1 MNYSDIPVP
10 PIPRPKVSP
19 SEFVDGIRIPQIQPQ
34 DFYGGETTVQVPEI
48 FVPGSDGIKVT
59 RVMVNNSTAVSGD
72 AITNSESITAIRAAF
87 EGTSPGT
94 IPQDGDF
101 ITLIKNG
108 TSELVGRFILKNQN
122 DSASDT
128 LTVPFSGIRG
138 QSITMYAINILST
151 SVGDI
156 TDAITSYLGTSGS
169 GGPGSNPNDIDI
181 EPQSSEPF
189 AITVDGNGGYLAD
202 GQNVLTPSS
211 TVSVGVNEG
220 TVQIDSNIPAVTATG
235 FTPASLSFGSGAGN
249 GSAKIFAFYLKIA
262 ITMSGTPKSPSAASA
277 TIVRQ
282 EVSAEVGLTVESET
296 TFNATNT
303 VATKHRLI
311 GTVALLRKGN
321 RRATRIN
328 QVLTGNQKTFSD
340 STNNGSTSSGIN
352 TNAGLKEFIVCVNG
366 IAFKTSMITGPLF
379 LV

>member
-10 PIPRPKVSP
+10 PIPRPKVAP
-19 SEFVDGIRIPQIQPQ
+19 SEFVDGIRIPQIQSQ

-59 RVMVNNSTAVSGD
+59 RVMVNSSTAVSGD

-169 GGPGSNPNDIDI
+169 GGPGSNPNDTDI

-202 GQNVLTPSS
+202 GQNVLTPNS

-220 TVQIDSNIPAVTATG
+220 TVQIDSDIPAVTATG

-249 GSAKIFAFYLKIA
+249 GSAKIFAFYLRIA
-262 ITMSGTPKSPSAASA
+262 ITMSGTPSSPSAVSA
-277 TIVRQ
+277 TIIRSQ
-282 EVSAEVGLTVESET
+282 TRLNEEIT
-296 TFNATNT
+296 TYNSTNT
-303 VATKHRLI
+303 VATRHIFI
-311 GTVALLRKGN
+311 GSVALMRKGN
-321 RRATRIN
+321 RRMTRIN
-328 QVLTGNQKTFSD
+328 QVLTGNATTLA
-340 STNNGSTSSGIN
+340 TNNGSTSSGIN

>member
-10 PIPRPKVSP
+10 PIPRPKVAP

-34 DFYGGETTVQVPEI
+34 DSYGGETTVQVPEI

-59 RVMVNNSTAVSGD
+59 RVMVNSSTAVSGN
-72 AITNSESITAIRAAF
+72 AITNSEAITAIRAAF
-87 EGTSPGT
+87 EGTSPDT

-156 TDAITSYLGTSGS
+156 SSAITSYLGTSGS

-181 EPQSSEPF
+181 EPQSGEPF
-189 AITVDGNGGYLAD
+189 AITVDGNGGYSAD
-202 GQNVLTPSS
+202 GQNVLTANN
-211 TVSVGVNEG
+211 TVSVGVNAG
-220 TVQIDSNIPAVTATG
+220 TVQIDSDITAVTATA
-235 FTPASLSFGSGAGN
+235 FTPANLSFGSD
-249 GSAKIFAFYLKIA
+249 GSAKIFAFYLKIV
-262 ITMSGTPKSPSAASA
+262 ITMSGTPSSPSAASA

-282 EVSAEVGLTVESET
+282 EVSTEVGLTAVSET
-296 TFNATNT
+296 TFNAAGTE
-303 VATKHRLI
+303 ATQHRLI

>member
-59 RVMVNNSTAVSGD
+59 RVMVNSSTAVSGD
-72 AITNSESITAIRAAF
+72 AITNSEAITAIRAAF

-156 TDAITSYLGTSGS
+156 SSAITSYLGTSGS

-181 EPQSSEPF
+181 EPQSGEPF
-189 AITVDGNGGYLAD
+189 AITVDGNGGYSAD
-202 GQNVLTPSS
+202 GQNVLTANN
-211 TVSVGVNEG
+211 TVSVGVNAG
-220 TVQIDSNIPAVTATG
+220 TVQIDSDITAVTATA
-235 FTPASLSFGSGAGN
+235 FTPANLSFGSD
-249 GSAKIFAFYLKIA
+249 GSAKIFAFYLKIV
-262 ITMSGTPKSPSAASA
+262 ITMSGTPSSPSAASA

-282 EVSAEVGLTVESET
+282 EVSTEVGLTAVSET
-296 TFNATNT
+296 TFNAAGTE
-303 VATKHRLI
+303 ATQHRLI

-366 IAFKTSMITGPLF
+366 IAFKTSMITGPLI

>member
-10 PIPRPKVSP
+10 PIPRPKVAP

-59 RVMVNNSTAVSGD
+59 RVMVNSSTAVSGN
-72 AITNSESITAIRAAF
+72 AITNSEAITAIRAAF
-87 EGTSPGT
+87 EGTSPDT

-156 TDAITSYLGTSGS
+156 SSAITSYLGTSGS

-181 EPQSSEPF
+181 EPQSGEPF
-189 AITVDGNGGYLAD
+189 AITVDGNGGYSAD
-202 GQNVLTPSS
+202 GQNVLTANN
-211 TVSVGVNEG
+211 TVSVGVNAG
-220 TVQIDSNIPAVTATG
+220 TVQIDSDITAVTATA
-235 FTPASLSFGSGAGN
+235 FTPANLSFGSD
-249 GSAKIFAFYLKIA
+249 GSAKIFAFYLKIV
-262 ITMSGTPKSPSAASA
+262 ITMSGTPSSPSAASA

-282 EVSAEVGLTVESET
+282 EVSTEVGLTAVSET
-296 TFNATNT
+296 TFNAAGTE
-303 VATKHRLI
+303 ATQHRLI

-366 IAFKTSMITGPLF
+366 IAFKTSMITGPLI

>member
-59 RVMVNNSTAVSGD
+59 RVMVNSSTAVSGN
-72 AITNSESITAIRAAF
+72 AITNSEAITAIRAAF
-87 EGTSPGT
+87 EGTSPDT

-202 GQNVLTPSS
+202 GLNVLTPNS

-220 TVQIDSNIPAVTATG
+220 TVQIDSDITAVTATA
-235 FTPASLSFGSGAGN
+235 FTPANLSFSSSDGTRYFG
-249 GSAKIFAFYLKIA
+249 FYIRIA
-262 ITMSGTPKSPSAASA
+262 ITMSGTPKSPSAVSA
-277 TIVRQ
+277 TIIRTQ
-282 EVSAEVGLTVESET
+282 TKLNEGIT
-296 TFNATNT
+296 TYNSTNT
-303 VATKHRLI
+303 VATQHIFI
-311 GTVALLRKGN
+311 GSVALMRKGN
-321 RRATRIN
+321 RRMTRIN
-328 QVLTGNQKTFSD
+328 QVLTGNATTLATD
-340 STNNGSTSSGIN
+340 NGSISSGIN

>member
-59 RVMVNNSTAVSGD
+59 RVMVNSSTAVSGN
-72 AITNSESITAIRAAF
+72 AITNSEAITAIRAAF
-87 EGTSPGT
+87 EGTSPDT

-156 TDAITSYLGTSGS
+156 SSAITSYLGTSGS

-181 EPQSSEPF
+181 EPQSGEPF
-189 AITVDGNGGYLAD
+189 AITVDGNGGYSAD
-202 GQNVLTPSS
+202 GQNVLTANN
-211 TVSVGVNEG
+211 TVSVGVNAG
-220 TVQIDSNIPAVTATG
+220 TVQIDSDITAVTATA
-235 FTPASLSFGSGAGN
+235 FTPANLSFGSD
-249 GSAKIFAFYLKIA
+249 GSAKIFAFYLKIV
-262 ITMSGTPKSPSAASA
+262 ITMSGTPSSPSAASA

-282 EVSAEVGLTVESET
+282 EVSTEVGLTAVSET
-296 TFNATNT
+296 TFNAAGTE
-303 VATKHRLI
+303 ATQHRLI

-366 IAFKTSMITGPLF
+366 IAFKTSMITGPLI